1 MKLTVI
7 MLFLHVI
14 RSSVHAFR
22 LPVSAGQAF
31 RSVLRQQVC
40 PARSLAFRSLATL
53 PSVLST
59 VESLNFDS
67 SANSNPEELPTLSK
81 RAKRGKVRQHVNPL
95 SRGHSRPLELDTN
108 WMDTAFERI
117 GPGEFIVDIGC
128 AKGVWAMVMCKVN
141 PDINI
146 VGLEI
151 RIPIVEFCVARKEE
165 EGVRNVHYLK
175 SNANVDLNNIFA
187 SLSTKNIDV
196 NTVTIQFPDP
206 HFKAKHKK
214 RRVVNADLVRTIARN
229 LKPGA
234 RVFVQTDIEELGYD
248 MVSYFAASEYFTAAE
263 GYNVEALHT
272 NSAIY
277 EVQTEREICTL
288 REDKPVYRML
298 FFRNHVP

>member
-1 MKLTVI
+1 MKFTVI
-7 MLFLHVI
+7 MLFLNVI

-22 LPVSAGQAF
+22 LPVSASQAF
-31 RSVLRQQVC
+31 CPALRQRMC
-40 PARSLAFRSLATL
+40 LARSLAFRSLAT
-53 PSVLST
+53 SLST
-59 VESLNFDS
+59 AENLSFDI
-67 SANSNPEELPTLSK
+67 SANNIPDSVPTLSK
-81 RAKRGKVRQHVNPL
+81 RAKRGKIRQHVNPL
-95 SRGHSRPLELDTN
+95 SRGHTRPLQLDSN
-108 WMDTAFERI
+108 WMDTAFEKV

-128 AKGVWAMVMCKVN
+128 AKGVWAMDMCKAN

-175 SNANVDLNNIFA
+175 SNANVDLNNIFV
-187 SLSTKNIDV
+187 SLNAKNIDV

-234 RVFVQTDIEELGYD
+234 RVFLQTDIEELGYD
-248 MVSYFAASEYFTAAE
+248 MVSYFAASEFFTAAE
-263 GYNVEALHT
+263 GYDVEALHT

-288 REDKPVYRML
+288 REEKPVYRML
-298 FFRNHVP
+298 FSRNVVVSQ

>member
-1 MKLTVI
+1 MNLAVI
-7 MLFLHVI
+7 MLLLHAI

-22 LPVSAGQAF
+22 LPVLTGPVF
-31 RSVLRQQVC
+31 RSVLKQV
-40 PARSLAFRSLATL
+40 ARSLPVRG
-53 PSVLST
+53 LST
-59 VESLNFDS
+59 VALNVENLDLNIAVPHVTDAESV
-67 SANSNPEELPTLSK
+67 PVVSK
-81 RAKRGKVRQHVNPL
+81 RAKRGKIRQHVNPL
-95 SRGHSRPLELDTN
+95 SRGHTMPLQLDPN
-108 WMDTAFERI
+108 WMDTAFEKI

-128 AKGVWAMVMCKVN
+128 AKGVWAREMCKVN
-141 PDINI
+141 PDINV

-165 EGVRNVHYLK
+165 EGVRNVHFLK
-175 SNANVDLNNIFA
+175 SNANVDLNNIFQ
-187 SLSTKNIDV
+187 SLSAKKIDV

-214 RRVVNADLVRTIARN
+214 RRVVNAELVRTIAHN
-229 LKPGA
+229 LKPGM

-248 MVSYFAASEYFTAAE
+248 MVSYFAASEFFTAAE
-263 GYNVEALHT
+263 GYNIEALHS

-298 FFRNHVP
+298 FYRNTLSN

>member
-7 MLFLHVI
+7 MLLLHVI

-22 LPVSAGQAF
+22 LPVLTSPVF
-31 RSVLRQQVC
+31 RSVLKQV
-40 PARSLAFRSLATL
+40 ARSLPVRG
-53 PSVLST
+53 LST
-59 VESLNFDS
+59 VPLNVENLDLTIAVPRVTDAESV
-67 SANSNPEELPTLSK
+67 PVVSK
-81 RAKRGKVRQHVNPL
+81 RAKRGKIRQHVNPL
-95 SRGHSRPLELDTN
+95 SRGHTMPLQLDPN
-108 WMDTAFERI
+108 WMDTAFEKI

-128 AKGVWAMVMCKVN
+128 AKGVWAREMCKVN
-141 PDINI
+141 PDINV

-165 EGVRNVHYLK
+165 EGVRNVHFLK
-175 SNANVDLNNIFA
+175 SNANVDLNNIFQ
-187 SLSTKNIDV
+187 SLSTKKIDV

-214 RRVVNADLVRTIARN
+214 RRVVNAELVRTIAHN
-229 LKPGA
+229 LKPGM

-263 GYNVEALHT
+263 GYNIEALHS

-298 FFRNHVP
+298 FYRNTLSN